1 MTASSDRRLKL
12 AVSMWPA
19 GRHTTSWLDPE
30 AQLDGEVNP
39 DFYKHVAQTAE
50 RGIFDYFFLGNSQES
65 IVGDGRGNPFHT
77 FKPDTFTAAQY
88 VAAVTSRIGVVA
100 TINATYSHPYDV
112 ARQAATLD
120 HFSKG
125 RAGLNIITG
134 ADGSNA
140 IAQNYGKLDHPT
152 GAICY
157 EVTTELF
164 EVVQKLWDSWSDDWI
179 VGDRTTGQFLN
190 PSRSRTIDH
199 NGKYFSVT
207 GPLNI
212 PRSPQGQLPIIH
224 AGHSKDSYEFGAKY
238 GDVRFTYFRDT
249 VWNKKLYADVKA
261 QVAGKGRDPNQHTV
275 ITGVNFY
282 VRETLAEAK
291 AYFEASQRRLPYP
304 YDAKYLSDTLK
315 FDVSAFS
322 LQEKVRDV
330 FSGRDVG
337 ETDYVIQRAYETYWR
352 DDITL
357 EELFRLE
364 RNDPS
369 FVATAVGS
377 GKEVAD
383 WIERNFHERA
393 FDAVKVFPN
402 ALPSSIDSFVKWVVP
417 ELQRRGIARKAYD
430 TVTLREHLSLEKAIN
445 RYDKVSDVRLAEAAA
460 F

>member
-1 MTASSDRRLKL
+1 MTLNSDRRLKL

-19 GRHTTSWLDPE
+19 GRHTTSWLDPD
-30 AQLDGEVNP
+30 ARVDGEVNP

-50 RGIFDYFFLGNSQES
+50 LGIFDYFFLGNSQES
-65 IVGDGRGNPFHT
+65 IVGDGKVNPFHT

-134 ADGSNA
+134 ADGGNA
-140 IAQNYGKLDHPT
+140 IAQNYGKLNHPT
-152 GAICY
+152 GPQRY

-164 EVVQKLWDSWSDDWI
+164 EVVQKLWDSWSDGWLLA
-179 VGDRTTGQFLN
+179 DRSTGQFLDASK
-190 PSRSRTIDH
+190 SRAINH
-199 NGKYFSVT
+199 QGKYFSVS

-212 PRSPQGQLPIIH
+212 PRSPQGQLPIVH
-224 AGHSKDSYEFGAKY
+224 AGHSDASYEFGAKY

-249 VWNKKLYADVKA
+249 AWNKKLYADVKA
-261 QVAGKGRDPNQHTV
+261 QVARHGRDPDRHTV

-282 VRETLAEAK
+282 VRETLDEAK
-291 AYFEASQRRLPYP
+291 AYFNASQKRLPYP
-304 YDAKYLSDTLK
+304 YDAQYLSAALK
-315 FDVSAFS
+315 FDVSSFS
-322 LQEKVRDV
+322 KHDKVRDV
-330 FSGRDVG
+330 FGEHQLG
-337 ETDYVIQRAYETYWR
+337 ETEWVIQRAYESYWS
-352 DDITL
+352 DEITL
-357 EELFRLE
+357 EELFQLE

-402 ALPSSIDSFVKWVVP
+402 ALPSSIDNFVKWVVP
-417 ELQRRGIARKAYD
+417 ELQRRGIARKSYD
-430 TVTLREHLSLEKAIN
+430 TVTLREHLSLGPATN
-445 RYDKVSDVRLAEAAA
+445 RYEQSAERKLAEAV
-460 F
+460 